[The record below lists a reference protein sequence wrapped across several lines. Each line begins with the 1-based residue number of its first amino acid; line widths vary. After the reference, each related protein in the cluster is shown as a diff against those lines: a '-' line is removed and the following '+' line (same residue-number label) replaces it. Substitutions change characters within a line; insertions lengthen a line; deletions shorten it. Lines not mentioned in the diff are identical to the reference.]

1 MCKIFLSSPFLFRYF
16 FYSGSD
22 KGECPI
28 IYSFFVRI
36 AAVIILLLFNSS
48 YLTSESR
55 IDVLMY
61 VDIHKHRGSEIR
73 HKLSVLFKLLCDMMT
88 VTCG

>member
-1 MCKIFLSSPFLFRYF
+1 MYKLFLSNPFLFRYF
-16 FYSGSD
+16 CYSGND
-22 KGECPI
+22 KEECPI
-28 IYSFFVRI
+28 IYSFFAHI
-36 AAVIILLLFNSS
+36 AAVIISLLFISL

-61 VDIHKHRGSEIR
+61 VDIHKHRGGEIR

-88 VTCG
+88 LTCG